1 MQERTVCYSGYDKPS
16 KNEIVSHMPKWSS
29 VKNWPDSDRKR
40 TTVCKDPNHNKLKKL
55 YSIN

>member
-1 MQERTVCYSGYDKPS
+1 MQERVICYSGYDKPG

-40 TTVCKDPNHNKLKKL
+40 TTVCKDPNHNKLKK
-55 YSIN
+55 